1 MSQESCQTAASTWLA
16 TLGFTHFV
24 TLTFNRNDP
33 ISIDWAQRTV
43 RHLIACID
51 RYLLGGT
58 WARRPA
64 AERSLCVAIPE
75 ADLQDRRRN
84 RAYFGLHYHLL
95 LKVPLWRAA
104 KASHADFPMLM
115 NRWWTRVV
123 PSGTTDVIPFSDL
136 AAPAKLADYVTKR
149 FGDDNA
155 VSPREWIIYPPP
167 TSSTKRFSSP
177 VQQPERTGKGPVA
190 AASRYSSTLTS

>member
-1 MSQESCQTAASTWLA
+1 MSQKSYQTAASIWLP
-16 TLGFTHFV
+16 TLDFTHLI
-24 TLTFNRNDP
+24 TLTFNRNGP
-33 ISIDWAQRTV
+33 ISIDWAHGTV
-43 RHLIACID
+43 RHFIACME
-51 RYLLGGT
+51 RYLLGAT

-75 ADLQDRRRN
+75 ADSQDRTRN

-95 LKVPLWRAA
+95 LKGPLRRAA

-136 AAPAKLADYVTKR
+136 AAPALYSPYYGLAQRSTAAQSRAPSRV
-149 FGDDNA
+149 A
-155 VSPREWIIYPPP
+155 PPDADQNTDRCRSKP
-167 TSSTKRFSSP
+167 
-177 VQQPERTGKGPVA
+177 
-190 AASRYSSTLTS
+190 AS